1 MFQSGEHQDDVWS
14 YVAALHSDKAHP
26 HVHMVVNNRGT
37 VNDSWFF
44 MAKEHVFN
52 LDVMKERMVAIAA
65 EEGIGALTDGH
76 MKVVRY
82 LREQQAKGAALTI
95 RSMGKSGVVT
105 TKELYDLFPGGPLK
119 KSSKI
124 AGIPKPVGCI

>member
-1 MFQSGEHQDDVWS
+1 MKKTIAGTEIDVNEEGYLTDPSQW
-14 YVAALHSDKAHP
+14 
-26 HVHMVVNNRGT
+26 N
-37 VNDSWFF
+37 
-44 MAKEHVFN
+44 EQ
-52 LDVMKERMVAIAA
+52 IAA
-65 EEGIGALTDGH
+65 VIATEEGIGALTDAH
-76 MKVVRY
+76 MKVVNY

>member
-1 MFQSGEHQDDVWS
+1 VG
-14 YVAALHSDKAHP
+14 P
-26 HVHMVVNNRGT
+26 
-37 VNDSWFF
+37 
-44 MAKEHVFN
+44 
-52 LDVMKERMVAIAA
+52 
-65 EEGIGALTDGH
+65 LTDAH

-124 AGIPKPVGCI
+124 AGIPKARRLHLMNLEPETLNPKLLCPTTNNLSRKYPSS

>member
-1 MFQSGEHQDDVWS
+1 MKKTIAGTEVEANEEGYLTDMTQWT
-14 YVAALHSDKAHP
+14 AAIA
-26 HVHMVVNNRGT
+26 T
-37 VNDSWFF
+37 
-44 MAKEHVFN
+44 
-52 LDVMKERMVAIAA
+52 AIAA
-65 EEGIGALTDGH
+65 EEGIPNLTDAH
-76 MKVVRY
+76 LKVVNY
-82 LREQQAKGAALTI
+82 LREQQAKGAAITI

>member
-1 MFQSGEHQDDVWS
+1 MNKTIAGTEVDVNEEGYLTNASQWNEAI
-14 YVAALHSDKAHP
+14 AA
-26 HVHMVVNNRGT
+26 
-37 VNDSWFF
+37 
-44 MAKEHVFN
+44 
-52 LDVMKERMVAIAA
+52 AIAA
-65 EEGIGALTDGH
+65 EESVGPLTDAH
-76 MKVVRY
+76 LKVIRY

-95 RSMGKSGVVT
+95 RGMGKSGVVT

>member
-1 MFQSGEHQDDVWS
+1 MKKTIAGTEIDVNEEGYLTDASQW
-14 YVAALHSDKAHP
+14 
-26 HVHMVVNNRGT
+26 N
-37 VNDSWFF
+37 
-44 MAKEHVFN
+44 E
-52 LDVMKERMVAIAA
+52 AIAA
-65 EEGIGALTDGH
+65 EEGIGALTEAH

-82 LREQQAKGAALTI
+82 LREQQSKGAALTI
-95 RSMGKSGVVT
+95 RSMGKSGAVT

>member
-1 MFQSGEHQDDVWS
+1 MKKTIAGTEVDVNEEGYLTDMSQWNE
-14 YVAALHSDKAHP
+14 AIA
-26 HVHMVVNNRGT
+26 
-37 VNDSWFF
+37 
-44 MAKEHVFN
+44 
-52 LDVMKERMVAIAA
+52 VAIAA
-65 EEGIGALTDGH
+65 EEGIGPLTDAH
-76 MKVVRY
+76 NKVINS
-82 LREQQAKGAALTI
+82 LRQHQAAGAALTI

>member
-1 MFQSGEHQDDVWS
+1 MTKTIAGHDVAVNEEGYLTDMTLWNEAI
-14 YVAALHSDKAHP
+14 AA
-26 HVHMVVNNRGT
+26 
-37 VNDSWFF
+37 
-44 MAKEHVFN
+44 
-52 LDVMKERMVAIAA
+52 AIAA
-65 EEGIGALTDGH
+65 EENVGPLTDAH
-76 MKVVRY
+76 MKVIRY

-95 RSMGKSGVVT
+95 RGMGKSGVVT

>member
-1 MFQSGEHQDDVWS
+1 MKKTIAGTEIE
-14 YVAALHSDKAHP
+14 
-26 HVHMVVNNRGT
+26 VNEEGYLTDATQWN
-37 VNDSWFF
+37 
-44 MAKEHVFN
+44 E
-52 LDVMKERMVAIAA
+52 AIAA
-65 EEGIGALTDGH
+65 AIAMEEGIGALTDAH

-82 LREQQAKGAALTI
+82 LREQQAKGASLTI

>member
-1 MFQSGEHQDDVWS
+1 MNKTIAGTEIDVNEEGYLTNASQW
-14 YVAALHSDKAHP
+14 
-26 HVHMVVNNRGT
+26 N
-37 VNDSWFF
+37 
-44 MAKEHVFN
+44 E
-52 LDVMKERMVAIAA
+52 AIAA
-65 EEGIGALTDGH
+65 AIAVEEGVGPLTDAH
-76 MKVVRY
+76 MKVVNY

>member
-1 MFQSGEHQDDVWS
+1 MKKTIAGTEIDVNEEGYLTDASQWNE
-14 YVAALHSDKAHP
+14 AI
-26 HVHMVVNNRGT
+26 GT
-37 VNDSWFF
+37 
-44 MAKEHVFN
+44 
-52 LDVMKERMVAIAA
+52 AIAT
-65 EEGIGALTDGH
+65 EESIGALTDAH

-82 LREQQAKGAALTI
+82 LREQQAKGASLTI

>member
-1 MFQSGEHQDDVWS
+1 MNREIAGHSIDVNEEG
-14 YVAALHSDKAHP
+14 YLT
-26 HVHMVVNNRGT
+26 N
-37 VNDSWFF
+37 
-44 MAKEHVFN
+44 MAQWNEQ
-52 LDVMKERMVAIAA
+52 IAA
-65 EEGIGALTDGH
+65 VIAEEEGIGALTPAH
-76 MKVVRY
+76 LKVILH

-95 RSMGKSGVVT
+95 RSLGKSGVVT

>member
-1 MFQSGEHQDDVWS
+1 MNREIAGHTVDVNEEGYLTDPSQWNEA
-14 YVAALHSDKAHP
+14 VAAS
-26 HVHMVVNNRGT
+26 
-37 VNDSWFF
+37 
-44 MAKEHVFN
+44 
-52 LDVMKERMVAIAA
+52 IAA
-65 EEGIGALTDGH
+65 EEGVGPLGEAH
-76 MKVVRY
+76 WKVLRH

-95 RSMGKSGVVT
+95 RSLGKSGVVT

>member
-1 MFQSGEHQDDVWS
+1 MTKTIASHDV
-14 YVAALHSDKAHP
+14 D
-26 HVHMVVNNRGT
+26 VNEEGYLTDMTQWN
-37 VNDSWFF
+37 
-44 MAKEHVFN
+44 E
-52 LDVMKERMVAIAA
+52 AIAA
-65 EEGIGALTDGH
+65 AIAADENVGPLTEAH
-76 MKVVRY
+76 MKVIRY
-82 LREQQAKGAALTI
+82 LREQQAKGTALTI

>member
-1 MFQSGEHQDDVWS
+1 MTKTIAGQTVDVNEEGYLTNMSQWNEQI
-14 YVAALHSDKAHP
+14 AA
-26 HVHMVVNNRGT
+26 
-37 VNDSWFF
+37 
-44 MAKEHVFN
+44 
-52 LDVMKERMVAIAA
+52 AISA
-65 EEGIGALTDGH
+65 EEGVGPLTPAH
-76 MKVVRY
+76 MKVINY

>member
-1 MFQSGEHQDDVWS
+1 MNKDIAGTTVDVNEEGYLTNMSQWNEQI
-14 YVAALHSDKAHP
+14 AA
-26 HVHMVVNNRGT
+26 V
-37 VNDSWFF
+37 
-44 MAKEHVFN
+44 
-52 LDVMKERMVAIAA
+52 IAA
-65 EEGIGALTDGH
+65 EEGIGPLTEAH
-76 MKVVRY
+76 NKVINY
-82 LREQQAKGAALTI
+82 LRQQQAAGAALTI

>member
-1 MFQSGEHQDDVWS
+1 MNKTIAGTEVDVNEEGYLTNASQW
-14 YVAALHSDKAHP
+14 
-26 HVHMVVNNRGT
+26 N
-37 VNDSWFF
+37 
-44 MAKEHVFN
+44 E
-52 LDVMKERMVAIAA
+52 AIAA
-65 EEGIGALTDGH
+65 AIAEEESVGPLTDAH
-76 MKVVRY
+76 MKVIRY

-95 RSMGKSGVVT
+95 RGMGKSGVVT

>member
-1 MFQSGEHQDDVWS
+1 MNKEIAGTTVDVNEEGYLTDMSQWNEAI
-14 YVAALHSDKAHP
+14 AA
-26 HVHMVVNNRGT
+26 
-37 VNDSWFF
+37 
-44 MAKEHVFN
+44 
-52 LDVMKERMVAIAA
+52 AIAA
-65 EEGIGALTDGH
+65 EEGVGPLGDGH
-76 MKVVRY
+76 WKVIRY

-95 RSMGKSGVVT
+95 RGMGKSGIVT

>member
-1 MFQSGEHQDDVWS
+1 MTKTIAGTEVE
-14 YVAALHSDKAHP
+14 
-26 HVHMVVNNRGT
+26 VNEEGYLTDMSQWN
-37 VNDSWFF
+37 
-44 MAKEHVFN
+44 E
-52 LDVMKERMVAIAA
+52 AIANVIA
-65 EEGIGALTDGH
+65 EEEGIGPLAEGH
-76 MKVVRY
+76 MKVINY
-82 LREQQAKGAALTI
+82 LREQQAKGASLTI

>member
-1 MFQSGEHQDDVWS
+1 MTKTIAGHDVAVNEEGYLTDMTLWNEAI
-14 YVAALHSDKAHP
+14 AA
-26 HVHMVVNNRGT
+26 
-37 VNDSWFF
+37 
-44 MAKEHVFN
+44 
-52 LDVMKERMVAIAA
+52 AIAA
-65 EEGIGALTDGH
+65 EENVGPLTDAH
-76 MKVVRY
+76 MKVIRY

-95 RSMGKSGVVT
+95 RGMGKSGIVT

>member
-1 MFQSGEHQDDVWS
+1 MNKDIAGTTVDVNEEGYLTNMSQWNEQI
-14 YVAALHSDKAHP
+14 AA
-26 HVHMVVNNRGT
+26 
-37 VNDSWFF
+37 
-44 MAKEHVFN
+44 
-52 LDVMKERMVAIAA
+52 AIAA
-65 EEGIGALTDGH
+65 EEGIGPLNDAH
-76 MKVVRY
+76 MKVINY
-82 LREQQAKGAALTI
+82 LRQQQAAGAALTI

>member
-1 MFQSGEHQDDVWS
+1 MKQTIAGTEVDVNAEGYLTDMNQW
-14 YVAALHSDKAHP
+14 
-26 HVHMVVNNRGT
+26 N
-37 VNDSWFF
+37 
-44 MAKEHVFN
+44 E
-52 LDVMKERMVAIAA
+52 AIAA
-65 EEGIGALTDGH
+65 AIAEAEGVGPLTPAH
-76 MKVVRY
+76 FNVINY
-82 LREQQAKGAALTI
+82 LRKQQAAGASLTI

>member
-1 MFQSGEHQDDVWS
+1 MKTTI
-14 YVAALHSDKAHP
+14 A
-26 HVHMVVNNRGT
+26 GT
-37 VNDSWFF
+37 
-44 MAKEHVFN
+44 E
-52 LDVMKERMVAIAA
+52 LDVNEEGYLTDMSQWNESIAA
-65 EEGIGALTDGH
+65 GIAAAEGIAPLTEAH
-76 MKVVRY
+76 MRVIRY
-82 LREQQAKGAALTI
+82 LREQQSKGAALTI